1 MVTRLSDED
10 RTRIGDAVRA
20 AEQATDG
27 EIVAIA
33 AACSDKYRD
42 AVLHWALL
50 GMLLTLAVQ
59 AVVPNHFIPVL
70 DRATGSGWGRDW
82 TLGELLAA
90 QLLLL
95 SVVFLVL
102 RFALAGARYA
112 LTPGATKSRRVRAR
126 AVLLFRASIEAR
138 TATRTGVLL
147 YLSLAERRAEIVT
160 DAEVL
165 NRVPHEAWGVAM
177 ADLTDAIRD
186 GRAGDGMVAAIGRI
200 GAILAEHF
208 PFSGTDPNELPDRL
222 IEL

>member
-1 MVTRLSDED
+1 MVTRLSDDD
-10 RTRIGDAVRA
+10 RVRIGDAVRA
-20 AEQATDG
+20 AEETTDG

-33 AACSDKYRD
+33 AARSDKYHD

-50 GMLLTLAVQ
+50 GMFLMLAAQ
-59 AVVPNHFIPVL
+59 AVVPNHFVPVL
-70 DRATGSGWGRDW
+70 DWATGSGWGRDW

-95 SVVFLVL
+95 AVVFLVL

-160 DAEVL
+160 DSEVL
-165 NRVPHEAWGVAM
+165 NRVPHEAWGAAM
-177 ADLTDAIRD
+177 VELTDAIRD